1 MKVLQVCNLPSF
13 IKQHLSR
20 HIDHLVSLGFV
31 VESVCPDDVEI
42 DELRR
47 EGYVVHTLP
56 IDRSID
62 LISNYKC
69 IVNLV
74 KLIKKNRYD
83 VVHVHNPVAAI
94 LGRIAAKIAGVKAT
108 IYTSH
113 GLFFHELTPPLQ
125 YFVFSSIEILASYI
139 TDLIFSVNQEDID
152 VLLGTGLCSEKKM
165 RYLGSVGVDLVR
177 FDPSRISAQ
186 QQKVLRQFFKIPPQ
200 AYPIVGTIGRIN
212 EKKGSLYLIEAIH
225 ELRSQFPNIHALII
239 GAELSTDP
247 DGCRD
252 KAVRRIQ
259 ELELEP
265 YITLTGYRDD
275 IPELVSLMDIF
286 TLPTSTHE
294 GLPSAVIEAMAME
307 KPVIASD
314 IRGCREAIIPQ
325 KTGLII
331 PPKNS
336 QALAQAL
343 RGLLADFEKA
353 KKMGQA
359 GRIRVEQEYDLKLV
373 LERLTEGYESL
384 GLLKPKPY
392 TLKKA
397 FKEPSYLPT
406 KLG

>member
-13 IKQHLSR
+13 IKQHLRR
-20 HIDHLVSLGFV
+20 HIDHLASLGFV

-125 YFVFSSIEILASYI
+125 YFVFSNIEILASYI

-152 VLLGTGLCSEKKM
+152 VLLGTDLCSEKKM

-275 IPELVSLMDIF
+275 IPELVNLMNIF

-353 KKMGQA
+353 TKMGQA

-397 FKEPSYLPT
+397 FKGPSLLPT